1 MSFDLNVPGNKTP
14 LQLWSPDRMHFRGG
28 GVPKPRLSSI
38 PRPDQHGEPSK
49 QPRSAPS
56 ASDSAVHARP
66 RALAS
71 LYVPVIC
78 HRDCR
83 SGLRVPPPPG
93 LFLLKSALPH
103 TTDTLSEIRGK
114 CRPSAGRKDSRSG
127 GCWPSGPGSLAD
139 SAWGSSDSWS
149 VLMEDGIPFEAASG
163 PRHPTRQAG
172 SLLSPPAPQIHTGI
186 PTPRTSEGAAFGDR
200 VPPEV
205 KAKRGR

>member
-1 MSFDLNVPGNKTP
+1 MFQEIKHLCSYRVQTGCIFGAGGSLSLACQASPALTSMVSPLN
-14 LQLWSPDRMHFRGG
+14 SPA
-28 GVPKPRLSSI
+28 P
-38 PRPDQHGEPSK
+38 PRPRTSV
-49 QPRSAPS
+49 
-56 ASDSAVHARP
+56 SDSEVHSRP

-71 LYVPVIC
+71 LYVPVTC

-103 TTDTLSEIRGK
+103 TTDTPSEIRGK

-149 VLMEDGIPFEAASG
+149 VLMEDGIPFEAAPG

-186 PTPRTSEGAAFGDR
+186 PTPRTSESAAFGDR